1 MRNRWLH
8 WTCTVA
14 VVTAVVVGC
23 ASRNSSRDSSGS
35 GSSSALAKREAEEF
49 KAQARQGF
57 VDFLREKPRPP
68 ACEIGYLAG
77 RQLTV
82 LATSDWIERAGLRR
96 GDQITSIDG
105 VPAASLQNQARPPSR
120 AAPGTP
126 YTMGVLRGGRELNL
140 TLICAPKPEVWIAAR
155 RTQEAAAQGDWDAC
169 QAAAVD
175 YIFAVGFMESLALEF
190 HGRCGFHR
198 AIVRGERFN
207 LDLARDLY
215 DWQAFRIREKSYEPG
230 GLDEIRDSVLGGVAI
245 LRREGFRE
253 HADNLEEQLRHAPA
267 RVAAE
272 LGSSL
277 PQQPQPAT
285 AAQAQRPPAP
295 QAQPTPP
302 AGPAPPAPTPAPL
315 PPPPP
320 PQAQRPP
327 TPPVQPAPPPR
338 PASPPRVIQGTA
350 FFVRPD
356 GVLLTALHV
365 VDGARSIAVAC
376 PGREPAAATLG
387 NGTRGRDLVALKT
400 SLTAPAYLNLRDT
413 RSLLP
418 GDPIFTVGFPAAN
431 TPDPA
436 PRFSDGSVSATS
448 GPDAETAFLQMTVPV
463 QSENSGGPV
472 VATDGSVVG
481 VVSSGAAIILLLR
494 EPGIFP
500 QNVSWAIKADF
511 GRPLFDQ
518 PPALPAAKSRNEAID
533 RATRSTCRV
542 LATK

>member
-8 WTCTVA
+8 WSCTLA
-14 VVTAVVVGC
+14 VIAAIMMGC
-23 ASRNSSRDSSGS
+23 ASRNGSSG
-35 GSSSALAKREAEEF
+35 GGAASAVAKREAEEF
-49 KAQARQGF
+49 KAQARQGL

-68 ACEIGYLAG
+68 ACEIGYLTG

-96 GDQITSIDG
+96 GDRITSIDG
-105 VPAASLQNQARPPSR
+105 VPASQLQNQARPPTR
-120 AAPGTP
+120 VPPGTP
-126 YTMGVLRGGRELNL
+126 FNVGVSRGGRELSL
-140 TLICAPKPEVWIAAR
+140 TLICAVRPEVWIAAR

-169 QAAAVD
+169 QAAVVD

-198 AIVRGERFN
+198 AMTRGERFN

-215 DWQAFRIREKSYEPG
+215 DWQAFRVREKSYEPG

-245 LRREGFRE
+245 LRREGYRE
-253 HADNLEEQLRHAPA
+253 HADNLEDQLRHAPA

-272 LGSSL
+272 LGSSP
-277 PQQPQPAT
+277 PQQAQPPQPAPV
-285 AAQAQRPPAP
+285 AQAQRPA
-295 QAQPTPP
+295 
-302 AGPAPPAPTPAPL
+302 APPAQPATPPQPAAPPPT
-315 PPPPP
+315 PPPP

-327 TPPVQPAPPPR
+327 PPPAR
-338 PASPPRVIQGTA
+338 PASPPRMSHGTA

-356 GVLLTALHV
+356 GLLLTALHV

-387 NGTRGRDLVALKT
+387 NGVRGQDLVALKT
-400 SLTAPAYLNLRDT
+400 SLVAPAYLTLRDT
-413 RSLLP
+413 RALLP
-418 GDPIFTVGFPAAN
+418 GDPIFTVGFPGVTTGDA
-431 TPDPA
+431 TPK
-436 PRFSDGSVSATS
+436 FFDGSVSAVT
-448 GPDAETAFLQMTVPV
+448 GPDAETAFLQMTIPV
-463 QSENSGGPV
+463 QAGNSGGPV
-472 VATDGSVVG
+472 IAADGTAVG

-511 GRPLFDQ
+511 GRPLFEQ
-518 PPALPAAKSRNEAID
+518 PPALPAAKSRTEAID
-533 RATRSTCRV
+533 RATKSACRV
-542 LATK
+542 LVTR